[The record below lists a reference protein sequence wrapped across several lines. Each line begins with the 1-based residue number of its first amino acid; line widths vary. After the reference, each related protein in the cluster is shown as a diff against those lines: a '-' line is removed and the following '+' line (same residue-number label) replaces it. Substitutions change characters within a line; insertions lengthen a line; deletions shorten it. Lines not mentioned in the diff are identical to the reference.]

1 VRAAVSRRHR
11 ASRVRLSTAALILL
25 AGCTSASMSDPS
37 FPVVPGVQ
45 AIDLTWQP
53 RAGMRL
59 VYLVT
64 IDVEASGA
72 LTGPMADKDKKQH
85 VSLSRTIEVTDVGPE
100 HFDVRFAQDGS
111 VIPAT
116 LRLSRAWVP
125 EAVRP
130 DNPALDSFDQS
141 RLDSTLR
148 RLAQPFTQSAQF
160 FGRWTVGE
168 TRPFDIGFTGMPD
181 TSGSGQGT
189 MTLRSVVSIGGRRAA
204 AFDWTGSTEFLF
216 TGDPGRGVP
225 GRMVLTG
232 REWRDLATGASLRVT
247 AKADAEFTRQ
257 GQATRVEF
265 QTAEVLDLA
274 ASRL

>member
-1 VRAAVSRRHR
+1 MSRHR
-11 ASRVRLSTAALILL
+11 ASRARLSAAALILL
-25 AGCTSASMSDPS
+25 AGCASGPMSDPG
-37 FPVVPGVQ
+37 FPVVAGVQ
-45 AIDLTWQP
+45 DIDLTWQP

-64 IDVEASGA
+64 TDVEASGA
-72 LTGPMADKDKKQH
+72 LTRPMADKDKKQH
-85 VSLSRTIEVTDVGPE
+85 VALNRTIEVTDVGPE
-100 HFDVRFAQDGS
+100 HFDLRFAQDAS

-125 EAVRP
+125 QAVRV
-130 DNPALDSFDQS
+130 DNPALDSFDQH

-181 TSGSGQGT
+181 ASGSGQGT
-189 MTLRSVVSIGGRRAA
+189 MTLRGVVSIEGRRAA
-204 AFDWTGSTEFLF
+204 TFDWTGSVEFLF

-232 REWRDLATGASLRVT
+232 REWRDLATGASLRMT

>member
-1 VRAAVSRRHR
+1 VSVRRG
-11 ASRVRLSTAALILL
+11 ASRARLSIALLLL
-25 AGCTSASMSDPS
+25 AGCASASMSDPG

-64 IDVEASGA
+64 TDVEASGA
-72 LTGPMADKDKKQH
+72 LTRPMGDKDKKQH
-85 VSLSRTIEVTDVGPE
+85 VSLTRTIEVTEVGPE
-100 HFDVRFAQDGS
+100 HFDIRFAQDGS
-111 VIPAT
+111 AIPAT

-125 EAVRP
+125 EAVRF
-130 DNPALDSFDQS
+130 DNPALGSFDQHL
-141 RLDSTLR
+141 LDSTLR

-168 TRPFDIGFTGMPD
+168 TRPFDIPFTGMPD

-189 MTLRSVVSIGGRRAA
+189 MTLRGVVSIAGRRAA

-232 REWRDLATGASLRVT
+232 REWRDLATGASVRAT

-265 QTAEVLDLA
+265 QTAEVLDRA

>member
-1 VRAAVSRRHR
+1 MRAGVSRRRR
-11 ASRVRLSTAALILL
+11 ASRARLSTAALILL
-25 AGCTSASMSDPS
+25 AGCASASMSDPS

-45 AIDLTWQP
+45 AIDLSWQP

-64 IDVEASGA
+64 TDVEASGA
-72 LTGPMADKDKKQH
+72 PTRPMADKDKKQH
-85 VSLSRTIEVTDVGPE
+85 VSLTRTIEVTDVGPE
-100 HFDVRFAQDGS
+100 YFDVRFAQDGS
-111 VIPAT
+111 AIPAT
-116 LRLSRAWVP
+116 LRFSRAWVP
-125 EAVRP
+125 GAVRP
-130 DNPALDSFDQS
+130 DNPALDSFDQH

-168 TRPFDIGFTGMPD
+168 TRPFDIPFTGMPD

-189 MTLRSVVSIGGRRAA
+189 MTLRGVVSIGGRRAA

-257 GQATRVEF
+257 GQPTRVEF

>member
-1 VRAAVSRRHR
+1 VSRRRR
-11 ASRVRLSTAALILL
+11 ASRARLSTAALILL

-64 IDVEASGA
+64 TDVEASGA
-72 LTGPMADKDKKQH
+72 LTRPMADKDKKQH
-85 VSLSRTIEVTDVGPE
+85 VSLTRTIEVTDVGPE

-111 VIPAT
+111 AIPAT
-116 LRLSRAWVP
+116 LRLSRTWVP

-130 DNPALDSFDQS
+130 DNPTLDSFDRS

-148 RLAQPFTQSAQF
+148 RLAQPLTQSAQF

-189 MTLRSVVSIGGRRAA
+189 MTLRGVVSIGGRRAA

-257 GQATRVEF
+257 GRATRVEF

>member
-1 VRAAVSRRHR
+1 
-11 ASRVRLSTAALILL
+11 
-25 AGCTSASMSDPS
+25 M
-37 FPVVPGVQ
+37 PGVRD
-45 AIDLTWQP
+45 IDLTWQP

-64 IDVEASGA
+64 TDVEASGA
-72 LTGPMADKDKKQH
+72 LTRPMADTDKKQH
-85 VSLSRTIEVTDVGPE
+85 VALTRTIEVTDVGPGAD
-100 HFDVRFAQDGS
+100 FDVRFAQDGS
-111 VIPAT
+111 AIPAT
-116 LRLSRAWVP
+116 LRFSRAWVP
-125 EAVRP
+125 GAVQF
-130 DNPALDSFDQS
+130 DNPALGSQDQG
-141 RLDSTLR
+141 LIDSTLR

-168 TRPFDIGFTGMPD
+168 TRPFDIHLIGMPD

-189 MTLRSVVSIGGRRAA
+189 MTLRGVVSIEGRRAA
-204 AFDWTGSTEFLF
+204 AFEWSGSTEFLF

-232 REWRDLATGASLRVT
+232 REWRDLATGAALRMT

-257 GQATRVEF
+257 GRPTRVEF
-265 QTAEVLDLA
+265 QTAEMLDLA

>member
-1 VRAAVSRRHR
+1 MSRRRR
-11 ASRVRLSTAALILL
+11 ASRARVSIAALVLL
-25 AGCTSASMSDPS
+25 AGCASTSDPS

-64 IDVEASGA
+64 TDVEASGA
-72 LTGPMADKDKKQH
+72 LTRPMADKDKKQH
-85 VSLSRTIEVTDVGPE
+85 ISMTRTIEVTDVGPE

-111 VIPAT
+111 AIPAT
-116 LRLSRAWVP
+116 LRLSRAWVA
-125 EAVRP
+125 EAVRF
-130 DNPALDSFDQS
+130 DNPALGGQDQH
-141 RLDSTLR
+141 LVDTTLR
-148 RLAQPFTQSAQF
+148 RLAEPFTQSAQF

-168 TRPFDIGFTGMPD
+168 TRPFDIRFTGMPD

-189 MTLRSVVSIGGRRAA
+189 MTLRGVVSIDGRRAA
-204 AFDWTGSTEFLF
+204 AFDWTASTEFLF

-257 GQATRVEF
+257 GQPTRVEF

>member
-1 VRAAVSRRHR
+1 MRRHLRTSR
-11 ASRVRLSTAALILL
+11 ARLSTAALILL
-25 AGCTSASMSDPS
+25 AGCASGPMSDPG

-64 IDVEASGA
+64 TDVEASGA
-72 LTGPMADKDKKQH
+72 LTRPMADKDKKQH
-85 VSLSRTIEVTDVGPE
+85 VELTRTIEVTDVGPE
-100 HFDVRFAQDGS
+100 HFDVRFAQDAS

-125 EAVRP
+125 EAVRV
-130 DNPALDSFDQS
+130 DNPALDSFDQH

-189 MTLRSVVSIGGRRAA
+189 MTLRGVVSIEGRRAA

-232 REWRDLATGASLRVT
+232 REWRDLATGAALRMT